1 MKRKLFIFGGFG
13 FIGLNLS
20 NLLYKDFKISLIGN
34 NKQNYFP
41 KNCHKMKNNIYDLN
55 IIKKINF
62 NNSNIILPILM
73 MKKEKIFKVKFK
85 KLLNLL
91 LSKNPKKII
100 LLSSASVY
108 GSSKNLINE
117 KSKLKTNSNYSK
129 FCKIA
134 ENISLEENN
143 RKIIILRISNLFGPL
158 RDKPSL
164 IEKIIYNYLFKNI
177 YKINRKKM
185 IRSYISIWEFSKIIK
200 KIINMK
206 PKNKIYNIS
215 NPNYIKTSSQIINF
229 FENKFKKKILN
240 YSREKVIISNS
251 IISSKLFAKDYKFKF
266 DDNFRY
272 DLSHLIKLYSKYDV

>member
-91 LSKNPKKII
+91 LSKNPKK
-100 LLSSASVY
+100 
-108 GSSKNLINE
+108 
-117 KSKLKTNSNYSK
+117 
-129 FCKIA
+129 
-134 ENISLEENN
+134 
-143 RKIIILRISNLFGPL
+143 
-158 RDKPSL
+158 
-164 IEKIIYNYLFKNI
+164 
-177 YKINRKKM
+177 
-185 IRSYISIWEFSKIIK
+185 
-200 KIINMK
+200 
-206 PKNKIYNIS
+206 
-215 NPNYIKTSSQIINF
+215 
-229 FENKFKKKILN
+229 
-240 YSREKVIISNS
+240 
-251 IISSKLFAKDYKFKF
+251 
-266 DDNFRY
+266 
-272 DLSHLIKLYSKYDV
+272 